1 MCAAGPRPAERSQ
14 RCSDGYLENDWEPT
28 KKANRECREYLVS
41 FQIFPYKL
49 VFAVLV
55 NEGVK

>member
-1 MCAAGPRPAERSQ
+1 MHQAPRPAEHSQ
-14 RCSDGYLENDWEPT
+14 CRTDGYLENDCEPI

-41 FQIFPYKL
+41 LQIFPYKL